1 MAKKG
6 MNPGRGLGA
15 LLGGSESAA
24 QNAVQEI
31 SLTEIAPN
39 PQQPR
44 QEFSENELN
53 DLAASIKEYGIIQPL
68 IVMKVGDGYQLVA
81 GERRLRAAKIAKLR
95 TVPVVIRDYDD
106 AALAAVALI
115 ENLQREDLNPIEEAA
130 AYYRLRDEFS
140 LTQAQIATKVG
151 RSRPYI
157 TNMMR
162 LLQLPD
168 FVRELLARREL
179 TVGQVRPLLVV
190 EDPDAQVRWAQ
201 KIAAESLSAR
211 QVEALLAKAKTP
223 AAKSQKQKKTKKADA
238 NVEAFL
244 HAESEELTLL
254 LGTKVDI
261 TAQGSGSKTHGE
273 IRIPY
278 ANWDELERLLTLLK

>member
-15 LLGGSESAA
+15 LLGGSVSVA
-24 QNAVQEI
+24 QNAAQEVP
-31 SLTEIAPN
+31 LTDIVPN

-44 QEFSENELN
+44 QEFAENELN

-68 IVMKVGDGYQLVA
+68 IVMKVEDGYQLVA

-168 FVRELLARREL
+168 FVRELLARRDL
-179 TVGQVRPLLVV
+179 TVGQVRPLLAV

-211 QVEALLAKAKTP
+211 QVEALLAKVKTP
-223 AAKSQKQKKTKKADA
+223 TAKSQKQKKTKKADA
-238 NVEAFL
+238 NVEAYL

-261 TAQGSGSKTHGE
+261 TSQGSGSKTHGE

-278 ANWDELERLLTLLK
+278 ANWDELERLLALLK

>member
-31 SLTEIAPN
+31 SITEIVPN

-44 QEFSENELN
+44 QEFAENELN

-81 GERRLRAAKIAKLR
+81 GERRLRAAKIAKLS

-201 KIAAESLSAR
+201 KIVAEGLSAR
-211 QVEALLAKAKTP
+211 RVETLLNEAKAP
-223 AAKSQKQKKTKKADA
+223 ARKSLKQKKTKKADA
-238 NVEAFL
+238 NVEAYL

-254 LGTKVDI
+254 LGTKVAI

-278 ANWDELERLLTLLK
+278 ANWDELERLLALLK

>member
-31 SLTEIAPN
+31 SITEIAPN

-44 QEFSENELN
+44 QEFAENELN

-130 AYYRLRDEFS
+130 AYYRLRDDFS

-168 FVRELLARREL
+168 FVRELLARRDL

-201 KIAAESLSAR
+201 KIVAEGLSAR
-211 QVEALLAKAKTP
+211 RVETLLAENKTP
-223 AAKSQKQKKTKKADA
+223 ARKAPKQKKRKKADA
-238 NVEAFL
+238 NVEAYL

-261 TAQGSGSKTHGE
+261 TVQGSGSKAHGE
-273 IRIPY
+273 IHIPY
-278 ANWDELERLLTLLK
+278 ASWDELERLLALLK

>member
-31 SLTEIAPN
+31 SITEIAPN

-44 QEFSENELN
+44 QEFAENELN

-81 GERRLRAAKIAKLR
+81 GERRLRAAKIAKLS

-115 ENLQREDLNPIEEAA
+115 ENLQRENLNPIEEAA

-201 KIAAESLSAR
+201 KIVAEGLSAR
-211 QVEALLAKAKTP
+211 RVETLLAENKTP
-223 AAKSQKQKKTKKADA
+223 ARKAPKQKKRKKADA
-238 NVEAFL
+238 NVEAYL

-261 TAQGSGSKTHGE
+261 TAQGNGSKTHGE

-278 ANWDELERLLTLLK
+278 ASWDELERLLALLK

>member
-31 SLTEIAPN
+31 SITEIAPN

-44 QEFSENELN
+44 QEFAENELN

-68 IVMKVGDGYQLVA
+68 IVMKVVDGYQLVA

-201 KIAAESLSAR
+201 KIVAEGLSAR
-211 QVEALLAKAKTP
+211 RVETLLAENKTP
-223 AAKSQKQKKTKKADA
+223 ARKAPKQKKRKKADA
-238 NVEAFL
+238 NVEAYL

-261 TAQGSGSKTHGE
+261 TAQGNGSKTHCE

-278 ANWDELERLLTLLK
+278 ANWDELERLLALLK

>member
-6 MNPGRGLGA
+6 MKLGRGLDA
-15 LLGGSESAA
+15 LLGGSESMA

-31 SLTEIAPN
+31 SLTEIVPN

-44 QEFSENELN
+44 QEFAENELN

-68 IVMKVGDGYQLVA
+68 IVMKVEDGYQLVA

-179 TVGQVRPLLVV
+179 TVGQVRPLLAV

-211 QVEALLAKAKTP
+211 RVEALLAKVKTP
-223 AAKSQKQKKTKKADA
+223 TAKSQKQKKTKKADA
-238 NVEAFL
+238 NVEAYL

-261 TAQGSGSKTHGE
+261 TMQGSGSKTHGE

-278 ANWDELERLLTLLK
+278 ANWDELERLLALLK

>member
-6 MNPGRGLGA
+6 MKLGRGLDA
-15 LLGGSESAA
+15 LLGGSASMA

-31 SLTEIAPN
+31 SLTEIVPN

-44 QEFSENELN
+44 QEFAENELN

-68 IVMKVGDGYQLVA
+68 IVMKVEDGYQLVA

-168 FVRELLARREL
+168 FVRELLARRDL
-179 TVGQVRPLLVV
+179 TVGQVRPLLAV

-201 KIAAESLSAR
+201 K
-211 QVEALLAKAKTP
+211 VEALLAENKTP
-223 AAKSQKQKKTKKADA
+223 SRKSPKQKKTKKSDA
-238 NVEAFL
+238 NVEAYL

-278 ANWDELERLLTLLK
+278 ANWDELERLLALLK

>member
-1 MAKKG
+1 MVKKG
-6 MNPGRGLGA
+6 MKLGRGLDA
-15 LLGGSESAA
+15 LLGASEPVT

-31 SLTEIAPN
+31 ALTEIVPN

-44 QEFSENELN
+44 QEFAENELN

-201 KIAAESLSAR
+201 KIVAEGLSAR
-211 QVEALLAKAKTP
+211 QVEALLAKAKP
-223 AAKSQKQKKTKKADA
+223 PKQKKAKKSDA
-238 NVEAFL
+238 NVDAYL

>member
-31 SLTEIAPN
+31 SITEIVPN

-44 QEFSENELN
+44 QEFAENELN

-81 GERRLRAAKIAKLR
+81 GERRLRAAKIAKLS
-95 TVPVVIRDYDD
+95 TAPVVIRDYDD

-223 AAKSQKQKKTKKADA
+223 AAKSRKQKKTKKPDA

-278 ANWDELERLLTLLK
+278 ANWDELERLLALLK

>member
-6 MNPGRGLGA
+6 MKLGRGLDA
-15 LLGGSESAA
+15 LLGGSESMA

-31 SLTEIAPN
+31 SLTEIVPN

-44 QEFSENELN
+44 QEFAENELN

-68 IVMKVGDGYQLVA
+68 IVMKAEDGYQLVA

-95 TVPVVIRDYDD
+95 TVPAIIRDYDD
-106 AALAAVALI
+106 TALAAVALI

-223 AAKSQKQKKTKKADA
+223 AAKSRKQKKTKKADA
-238 NVEAFL
+238 NVEAYL
-244 HAESEELTLL
+244 DAESEELTLL

>member
-15 LLGGSESAA
+15 LLGGSVSVA
-24 QNAVQEI
+24 QNAVQEVP
-31 SLTEIAPN
+31 LTDIAPN

-44 QEFSENELN
+44 QEFAENELN

-68 IVMKVGDGYQLVA
+68 IVMKVEDGYQLVA

-168 FVRELLARREL
+168 FVRELLARRDL
-179 TVGQVRPLLVV
+179 TVGQVRPLLAV

-201 KIAAESLSAR
+201 KIVAEGLSAR
-211 QVEALLAKAKTP
+211 RVEALLAETKTP
-223 AAKSQKQKKTKKADA
+223 ARKSLKQKKTKKSDA
-238 NVEAFL
+238 NVEAYL
-244 HAESEELTLL
+244 RAESEELTLL
-254 LGTKVDI
+254 LGTKVAI

-278 ANWDELERLLTLLK
+278 ANWDELERLLALLK

>member
-6 MNPGRGLGA
+6 MKLGRGLDA
-15 LLGGSESAA
+15 LLGGSESVA

-31 SLTEIAPN
+31 ALTEIVPN

-44 QEFSENELN
+44 QEFAENELN

-201 KIAAESLSAR
+201 KIVAEGLSAR

-238 NVEAFL
+238 NVEAYL
-244 HAESEELTLL
+244 DAESEELTLL

>member
-1 MAKKG
+1 MKL
-6 MNPGRGLGA
+6 GRGLDS
-15 LLGGSESAA
+15 LLPGSESVA

-31 SLTEIAPN
+31 SLTEIVPN

-44 QEFSENELN
+44 QKFAENELN

-68 IVMKVGDGYQLVA
+68 IVMKAEDGYQLVA

-95 TVPVVIRDYDD
+95 TVPAIIRDYDD
-106 AALAAVALI
+106 TALAAVALI

-201 KIAAESLSAR
+201 KIAAEGLSAR

-238 NVEAFL
+238 NVEAYL
-244 HAESEELTLL
+244 DAESEELTLL

>member
-1 MAKKG
+1 MTKKG

-31 SLTEIAPN
+31 SLTEIVPN

-44 QEFSENELN
+44 QKFAENELN

-68 IVMKVGDGYQLVA
+68 IVMKAEDGYQLVA

-95 TVPVVIRDYDD
+95 TVPAIIRDYDD
-106 AALAAVALI
+106 TALAAVALI

-223 AAKSQKQKKTKKADA
+223 ARKSLKQKKTKKSDA
-238 NVEAFL
+238 NVEAYL

-254 LGTKVDI
+254 LGTKVTI

>member
-1 MAKKG
+1 MVKKG
-6 MNPGRGLGA
+6 MKLGRGLDS
-15 LLGGSESAA
+15 LLPGSESVA

-31 SLTEIAPN
+31 VLTEIVPN

-44 QEFSENELN
+44 QEFAENELN

-95 TVPVVIRDYDD
+95 TVPVIIRDYDD

-201 KIAAESLSAR
+201 KIVAEGLSAR

-223 AAKSQKQKKTKKADA
+223 AVKPPKQKKAKKSDA
-238 NVEAFL
+238 NVEAYL
-244 HAESEELTLL
+244 DAESEELTLL